1 MLVLSTKPFCVYLP
15 KPKGFP
21 MPKCLKLSFFIA
33 IFPVCGCAMFSA
45 WKTIP
50 PPGGCDQCHTIP
62 ISANWQVAYKPPML
76 SDERN
81 REYFQTGEYA
91 MPKTAQPGSSLEL
104 RKVEELKC
112 FECHKTPDA
121 AHKGRTGRFHH

>member
-1 MLVLSTKPFCVYLP
+1 MPSSLRLSCI
-15 KPKGFP
+15 
-21 MPKCLKLSFFIA
+21 LS
-33 IFPVCGCAMFSA
+33 IFLVCGCAMFSA

-62 ISANWQVAYKPPML
+62 ISANWQVAYKPPIL

-91 MPKTAQPGSSLEL
+91 MPKTAQPASSLEL

-112 FECHKTPDA
+112 FECHKAPDA